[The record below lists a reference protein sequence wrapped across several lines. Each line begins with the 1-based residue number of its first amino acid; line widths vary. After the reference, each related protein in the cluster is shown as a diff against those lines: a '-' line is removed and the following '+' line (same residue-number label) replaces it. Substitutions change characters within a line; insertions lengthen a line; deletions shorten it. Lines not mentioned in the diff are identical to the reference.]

1 VKGRNKRA
9 AGPGDAA
16 RGTCASA
23 WRPGVADACQAY
35 DVPLA
40 SVLVPP
46 PALRTVKAIEIRQA
60 IMREADAGAEIRNR
74 IAATHIPR
82 PSNRFI
88 GEELG
93 QGIHDHLL
101 VPQHGPQHLFMFF
114 RHR

>member
-1 VKGRNKRA
+1 
-9 AGPGDAA
+9 
-16 RGTCASA
+16 
-23 WRPGVADACQAY
+23 
-35 DVPLA
+35 
-40 SVLVPP
+40 
-46 PALRTVKAIEIRQA
+46 
-60 IMREADAGAEIRNR
+60 MREADAGAEIRNR